1 MSKLKVYAQNHFPV
15 KHFTRDEFL
24 TPFDRLFDDF
34 FKSSFPSLSKDF
46 GEDFF
51 SKGSYPKVNV
61 LNNVNDIVIEAA
73 IPGLTKEDVQVEIKD
88 NILTIKAESN
98 QNSTVENTQYVKR
111 EIKRS
116 AFRRSFNLGENLD
129 QENIEGECENG
140 ILTLRI
146 PKLVPAEKDKLA
158 RQINIK

>member
-1 MSKLKVYAQNHFPV
+1 MSNLKVYNPFPV

-34 FKSSFPSLSKDF
+34 FKSSFPGLSKDV

-61 LNNVNDIVIEAA
+61 VNHPDSIVIEAA
-73 IPGLTKEDVQVEIKD
+73 VPGLTKEDVKVEIQE
-88 NILTIKAESN
+88 NVLTISAESN
-98 QNSTVENTQYVKR
+98 QDVGVEVNQYVKR

-116 AFRRSFNLGENLD
+116 AFRRSFNLGDNLD
-129 QENIEGECENG
+129 QENIVGECEDG
-140 ILTLRI
+140 VLVLTI
-146 PKLVPAEKDKLA
+146 PKLVPQEKEKLVKT
-158 RQINIK
+158 IEIK